1 LEWHAAS
8 LQYRCGMLLQPMHYL
23 PFIPQFL
30 EPHAARYLGGIV
42 IPMVRRWIAADT
54 NCDSTAEL

>member
-1 LEWHAAS
+1 
-8 LQYRCGMLLQPMHYL
+8 MLLQPMHYL